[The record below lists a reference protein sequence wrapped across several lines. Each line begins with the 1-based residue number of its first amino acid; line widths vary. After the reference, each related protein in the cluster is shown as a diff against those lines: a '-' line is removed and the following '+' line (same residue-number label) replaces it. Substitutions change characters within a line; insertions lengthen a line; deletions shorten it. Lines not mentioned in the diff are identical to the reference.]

1 MKYLISLAVL
11 CIILFSRA
19 WAIQVGGII
28 SANTTWSVTSEPYV
42 IISPIQIPFGV
53 SLTIQPGVSVQGG
66 EIRTFGNLLV
76 QGNAV
81 NMATFTNVNIKP
93 GSSTPS
99 QNHQIVIRFAN
110 LVGGSLY
117 SPTGNGIYGSLT
129 LEDSV
134 ILNLPDMYIWYPTS
148 PVAIKRNIFKN
159 FGGISMGSSASS
171 VTIENNYF
179 DSSCAYAVECWAAY
193 NSVEM
198 IVRYNT
204 FEKTSSPRLI
214 LPPAYSS
221 SRMDGRNNYW
231 STTNT
236 SEISTMIFDK
246 NVDLASADYILFQ
259 PFLTAPHPYTAVNR
273 YAVSLN
279 TFANGQITGNASPYV
294 YSSTAT
300 LRAVANSGFVFSGW
314 TGDAS
319 GTTNPLPIIMES
331 NKTIGAI
338 FNPDLSDSD
347 SDGLSNYDELVV
359 YGSNPNIKDSS
370 SDGIEDGQAV
380 ALGYNPTLN
389 FAGLISHLQSHP
401 PTGLY
406 TAQQYANN
414 FTAGKD
420 SVLNNPNSNGLYT
433 TSQIQDMSMGGLVLS
448 KNGNGFALNYSIEKS
463 NDLGEWTQYQS
474 FTLPLSGLSPEKA
487 FVRLKMANSSSGSS
501 SQASDQAAAEAA
513 QAAARAALEAA
524 RAALYQAQQA
534 QREAMLK
541 DAQANLA
548 SAQANLAA
556 AQADGDLAAQ
566 AAAQANL
573 AAAQANLAA
582 AQASA
587 QGIPSLY

>member
-1 MKYLISLAVL
+1 MKYPIYLAVL
-11 CIILFSRA
+11 CGLLFSKA
-19 WAIQVGGII
+19 WAIQVGGIL
-28 SANTTWSVTSEPYV
+28 SADTTWSVTSEPYV

-53 SLTIQPGVSVQGG
+53 TLTIQPGVSVQGG

-81 NMATFTNVNIKP
+81 NMATFTNVKINP

-117 SPTGNGIYGSLT
+117 SSTSYGSLT

-134 ILNLPDMYIWYPTS
+134 IVDLPYVYIWYPTS
-148 PVAIKRNIFKN
+148 PVKIKRNIFKN
-159 FGGISMGSSASS
+159 FGGISMGSSSSS

-179 DSSCAYAVECWAAY
+179 DSSCRYAVECWAAY
-193 NSVEM
+193 GSVEM

-214 LPPAYSS
+214 LPSGYSS

-236 SEISTMIFDK
+236 SEISAMIFDK
-246 NVDLASADYILFQ
+246 HVDLASGDYILFQ
-259 PFLTAPHPYTAVNR
+259 PFLTAPHPDTAVNR
-273 YAVSLN
+273 YTISLN
-279 TFANGQITGNASPYV
+279 SVVNGQITGNGNPYD
-294 YSSTAT
+294 YSSTAILT
-300 LRAVANSGFVFSGW
+300 AVANTGFVFSGW

-319 GTTNPLPIIMES
+319 GTTNPLQIIMES
-331 NKTIGAI
+331 NKTIGAM

-347 SDGLSNYDELVV
+347 SDGLSNYDELVL

-370 SDGIEDGQAV
+370 NDGIEDGQAA

-420 SVLNNPNSNGLYT
+420 SVLNSPNSNGLYT

-448 KNGNGFALNYSIEKS
+448 KNANGFVLNYSIEKS
-463 NDLGEWTQYQS
+463 NDLGAWTQYQS
-474 FTLPLSGLSPEKA
+474 FTLPLSGLSPDKA

-501 SQASDQAAAEAA
+501 SQAADQAAAE
-513 QAAARAALEAA
+513 AAARAALEAA
-524 RAALYQAQQA
+524 RAALYQAEQA
-534 QREAMLK
+534 QREAILN
-541 DAQANLA
+541 D
-548 SAQANLAA
+548 AQANLAA
-556 AQADGDLAAQ
+556 AQANLAAAQASGDPAAQ
-566 AAAQANL
+566 AAAQVNL

-587 QGIPSLY
+587 QGIPLRY